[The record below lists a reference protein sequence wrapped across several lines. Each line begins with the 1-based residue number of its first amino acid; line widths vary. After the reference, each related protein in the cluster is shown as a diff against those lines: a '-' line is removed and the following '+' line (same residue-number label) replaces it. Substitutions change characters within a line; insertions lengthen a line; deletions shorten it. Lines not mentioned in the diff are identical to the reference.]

1 MDELWPLRLASR
13 VFFEQIGFC
22 FLFRWFLVPLSEI
35 FLLPYLLPGCGHH
48 SDAGE
53 ENASFPVASIWY
65 LWLRVWAWR
74 TLVPTVSDSMC
85 VKLAVGFSEMASHQ
99 EMSWDCISL
108 LSRERE
114 R

>member
-1 MDELWPLRLASR
+1 M
-13 VFFEQIGFC
+13 
-22 FLFRWFLVPLSEI
+22 PLSEI

-74 TLVPTVSDSMC
+74 TLVPTVSDSTR

-108 LSRERE
+108 LSGGRERGE
-114 R
+114 VLGEGG